1 MLKGADG
8 KVLEVDQEAAM
19 GSKVIKDD
27 IEGDGFSRDA
37 VFPIPEVN
45 SNILMKD
52 LLDFLYQE
60 LGDRIQD
67 MSVEE
72 VRDLFGIENDMT
84 PEEEQELGEQI
95 P

>member
-1 MLKGADG
+1 MS
-8 KVLEVDQEAAM
+8 EVDNSTILDILRA
-19 GSKVIKDD
+19 SDHLKV
-27 IEGDGFSRDA
+27 
-37 VFPIPEVN
+37 
-45 SNILMKD
+45 KD

-95 P
+95 PYEFE

>member
-45 SNILMKD
+45 SNILIKV
-52 LLDFLYQE
+52 FQ
-60 LGDRIQD
+60 
-67 MSVEE
+67 
-72 VRDLFGIENDMT
+72 
-84 PEEEQELGEQI
+84 
-95 P
+95 